1 MGKGEEERQ
10 PLPPSEDPPRNAEC
24 RCHCSRIRTFVG
36 ARCIIIL
43 VLSVALFLSA
53 AFWLPPFMSLA
64 DRRSL
69 HGGSRFKDHDI
80 VASFIVNKSV
90 SLLEDY
96 KFQLADEIF
105 DEIDAPSSKVAV
117 VSLESLP
124 GPNKTRVVFAVDS
137 EDKGTEMSY
146 PVISLIRASFTS
158 LVIRQSILQLTSSS
172 LFGDPYSFEVL
183 KLKGGITIIPQQN
196 AFPLQKG
203 QAKFSFKLNFP
214 IYQIQSNFKELTSQL
229 KSGLYLTSFENLYI
243 SLSNSDGSTVDAPT
257 LVQSTVLLAV
267 GITSKER
274 LKKLAQTIMGPHNL
288 GLNHTEFGRVKQ
300 VQLSS
305 VLQHSLHGN
314 DGSGSA
320 WSPSPAPLAHPPHHH
335 HHRHRHHHH
344 HHHHETHLS
353 PEISPIPSSTPV
365 PAPAPASAPTPTPTP
380 TARHAH
386 THAHSPTPMPVSTPR
401 KGVPPPKVGS
411 PTAAKVAPAPW
422 KNSQSQ
428 PPNCR
433 FGFRKRSTHN
443 SGKHAHPP
451 TPAVAPIINT
461 HHPVPVASPKSHID
475 PPTHVSHS
483 EPALSPLPN
492 VAFAHA
498 EPPPKNELAPEH
510 YYTHFP
516 GLSSSSAGCLGTA
529 KWSILM
535 LIVLVLRV

>member
-1 MGKGEEERQ
+1 MGKGEEEQQ

-24 RCHCSRIRTFVG
+24 RCRCSRIQKLVG
-36 ARCIIIL
+36 ARCIL
-43 VLSVALFLSA
+43 VLVVSVALFLSA
-53 AFWLPPFMSLA
+53 AFWLPPFLSLA
-64 DRRSL
+64 DRRNL

-90 SLLEDY
+90 SLLEDN

-137 EDKGTEMSY
+137 EDKDTEMSSA
-146 PVISLIRASFTS
+146 VISLIRASFTS

-229 KSGLYLTSFENLYI
+229 KSGLYLTSIENLYI
-243 SLSNSDGSTVDAPT
+243 SLSNSEGSTVDAPT
-257 LVQSTVLLAV
+257 VVQSTVLLAV
-267 GITSKER
+267 GIAPSEER

-300 VQLSS
+300 VRLSS

-314 DGSGSA
+314 DGSASA
-320 WSPSPAPLAHPPHHH
+320 WSPSPAPLPNPPHHHH

-344 HHHHETHLS
+344 HHDAHLS
-353 PEISPIPSSTPV
+353 PAISPIPASIHV
-365 PAPAPASAPTPTPTP
+365 PAPTPTP
-380 TARHAH
+380 RHAH
-386 THAHSPTPMPVSTPR
+386 THTPTPTPASTAR
-401 KGVPPPKVGS
+401 KGVTPPKVGS
-411 PTAAKVAPAPW
+411 PTVAKIAPAPAPG

-433 FGFRKRSTHN
+433 FGFRKRSTHTP
-443 SGKHAHPP
+443 GKHAHPP
-451 TPAVAPIINT
+451 TPAVAPTISP
-461 HHPVPVASPKSHID
+461 HHSVPVASPKLHID
-475 PPTHVSHS
+475 PPTYVSHS

-510 YYTHFP
+510 YYTHIP

-529 KWSILM
+529 KWSFLM

>member
-1 MGKGEEERQ
+1 MLIFIGF
-10 PLPPSEDPPRNAEC
+10 
-24 RCHCSRIRTFVG
+24 SR
-36 ARCIIIL
+36 
-43 VLSVALFLSA
+43 
-53 AFWLPPFMSLA
+53 WL
-64 DRRSL
+64 
-69 HGGSRFKDHDI
+69 
-80 VASFIVNKSV
+80 
-90 SLLEDY
+90 
-96 KFQLADEIF
+96 Q
-105 DEIDAPSSKVAV
+105 
-117 VSLESLP
+117 
-124 GPNKTRVVFAVDS
+124 
-137 EDKGTEMSY
+137 
-146 PVISLIRASFTS
+146 
-158 LVIRQSILQLTSSS
+158 
-172 LFGDPYSFEVL
+172 
-183 KLKGGITIIPQQN
+183 
-196 AFPLQKG
+196 
-203 QAKFSFKLNFP
+203 
-214 IYQIQSNFKELTSQL
+214 
-229 KSGLYLTSFENLYI
+229 NLYI

-267 GITSKER
+267 GITIKER
-274 LKKLAQTIMGPHNL
+274 LKQLAQTIMGPHNL

-320 WSPSPAPLAHPPHHH
+320 WSPSPAPLAYPPHHH

-344 HHHHETHLS
+344 HHHDAHLS
-353 PEISPIPSSTPV
+353 PEISPLPSSTPV
-365 PAPAPASAPTPTPTP
+365 PVPVPASAPTPTP

-386 THAHSPTPMPVSTPR
+386 THAHTPTPMPVSTPR
-401 KGVPPPKVGS
+401 KGAPPPKVGS
-411 PTAAKVAPAPW
+411 PTAAKVAPAPR

-516 GLSSSSAGCLGTA
+516 GLSSCKYAQF
-529 KWSILM
+529 
-535 LIVLVLRV
+535 IV

>member
-1 MGKGEEERQ
+1 DLEIVGKRAC
-10 PLPPSEDPPRNAEC
+10 LSDRVF
-24 RCHCSRIRTFVG
+24 FVLG
-36 ARCIIIL
+36 N
-43 VLSVALFLSA
+43 
-53 AFWLPPFMSLA
+53 
-64 DRRSL
+64 
-69 HGGSRFKDHDI
+69 HDI

-90 SLLEDY
+90 SLLEDN
-96 KFQLADEIF
+96 KFQLADQIF

-117 VSLESLP
+117 LFLETLP

-137 EDKGTEMSY
+137 DDKDTEMSSA
-146 PVISLIRASFTS
+146 VISLIRASFTS
-158 LVIRQSILQLTSSS
+158 LVIHQSILQLTSSS

-243 SLSNSDGSTVDAPT
+243 SLSNSEGSTVDAPT

-267 GITSKER
+267 GITPWKER
-274 LKKLAQTIMGPHNL
+274 LKQLAQTIMGPHNL

-300 VQLSS
+300 VRLSS
-305 VLQHSLHGN
+305 ILQHSLHGN
-314 DGSGSA
+314 DGGGSA
-320 WSPSPAPLAHPPHHH
+320 WSPAPAPLQHSPH
-335 HHRHRHHHH
+335 HHRHHQHQHH

-353 PEISPIPSSTPV
+353 PAISPVPSIPV
-365 PAPAPASAPTPTPTP
+365 PAPTPTP
-380 TARHAH
+380 RHAH
-386 THAHSPTPMPVSTPR
+386 THTPAPTPTPS
-401 KGVPPPKVGS
+401 KGVTPPKVGS
-411 PTAAKVAPAPW
+411 PTAAESAPSPG

-433 FGFRKRSTHN
+433 FGIRKRSTHK

-451 TPAVAPIINT
+451 TPAVAPIIINP
-461 HHPVPVASPKSHID
+461 HHPVPAASPKMHIE

-483 EPALSPLPN
+483 VPALSPLPN

-498 EPPPKNELAPEH
+498 EPPPKNELAPQH
-510 YYTHFP
+510 YHTHIP
-516 GLSSSSAGCLGTA
+516 GISSSSAGCLGTV
-529 KWSILM
+529 KWSFLM
-535 LIVLVLRV
+535 LIVLVFSV

>member
-1 MGKGEEERQ
+1 MGKGEEEQQ
-10 PLPPSEDPPRNAEC
+10 PLPPSEDSPRNAEC
-24 RCHCSRIRTFVG
+24 RCHCSRIQKLVG
-36 ARCIIIL
+36 ARCIL
-43 VLSVALFLSA
+43 VLVMSVALFLSA
-53 AFWLPPFMSLA
+53 AFWLPPFLSLA
-64 DRRSL
+64 DRRNL

-90 SLLEDY
+90 SLLEDN

-137 EDKGTEMSY
+137 EDKDTEMSSA
-146 PVISLIRASFTS
+146 VISLIRASFTS

-243 SLSNSDGSTVDAPT
+243 SLSNSEGSTVDAPT
-257 LVQSTVLLAV
+257 VVQSTVLLAV
-267 GITSKER
+267 GIAPSEER

-300 VQLSS
+300 VRLSS

-320 WSPSPAPLAHPPHHH
+320 WSPSPAPLPHPPHHH
-335 HHRHRHHHH
+335 HHHQHRHHHH
-344 HHHHETHLS
+344 HHDAHLS
-353 PEISPIPSSTPV
+353 PAFSPIPESIHV
-365 PAPAPASAPTPTPTP
+365 PAPAPAPTPTPTP
-380 TARHAH
+380 RHALTH
-386 THAHSPTPMPVSTPR
+386 TPTPTPPSTPR
-401 KGVPPPKVGS
+401 KGVTPPKVGS
-411 PTAAKVAPAPW
+411 PTVAKIAPAPAPGE
-422 KNSQSQ
+422 NSQSQ

-433 FGFRKRSTHN
+433 FGFRKRSTHT

-451 TPAVAPIINT
+451 TPAVAPTINP
-461 HHPVPVASPKSHID
+461 HHPVHVASPKSHID

-510 YYTHFP
+510 YYTHIP

-529 KWSILM
+529 KWSFLM